1 MRRTIYAM
9 LLACLS
15 FLSACDLNTS
25 NNGDFDGY
33 WQFSQIDTLKT
44 GRSGDVR
51 KLRVFWS
58 VQAKLLEINN
68 LTYPEKNVLFH
79 FSKASQA
86 VHLKDPVANFGGRSD
101 SIISSPSTLVPYG
114 VIATFNADHR
124 LEALFH
130 IDLLHDDNMILSNG
144 QYRLHFRRY

>member
-9 LLACLS
+9 LLACIS
-15 FLSACDLNTS
+15 FMSACELHTS

-33 WQFSQIDTLKT
+33 WQFCQIDTLST

-51 KLRVFWS
+51 ESRVFWS

-68 LTYPEKNVLFH
+68 LTYPDRSVLFH
-79 FSKASQA
+79 FSRDSQT
-86 VHLKDPVANFGGRSD
+86 VQLKDPVANLGGRSD
-101 SIISSPSTLVPYG
+101 SIISSPSTLAQYG
-114 VIATFNADHR
+114 VMATFNADHKV
-124 LEALFH
+124 EALLH
-130 IDLLHDDNMILSNG
+130 IDQLDGDDMILSNG